1 MTSRDALAAARDALD
16 AAAGARAREYWSA
29 IRAHFTAVRAGASDD
44 ARGSRVSLD
53 VLALEIFGTDAP
65 GVFRAH
71 QAFIEHLYG
80 MLRAAK
86 AKAKGPSRPR
96 TPDVNA
102 RKRVGMLEASGDVA
116 PSPETTTATR
126 AGGEPSTSAASVPV
140 PVTHIA
146 PHGPLVSSAP
156 TAPRTKRA
164 RTMTAHPKSSTAKA
178 VKSASTSF
186 GLPLGAIASDS
197 RVRSGLYSVDRL
209 QARARVMNREL
220 AASMR
225 IREDVVDVL
234 RAATASRVRAVA
246 RAALDA
252 SRDALSDSQD
262 RFVRRRR
269 AWMLDFI
276 ISSASTNDGMRGVDP
291 FGAYLGIAS
300 RP

>member
-1 MTSRDALAAARDALD
+1 
-16 AAAGARAREYWSA
+16 
-29 IRAHFTAVRAGASDD
+29 
-44 ARGSRVSLD
+44 
-53 VLALEIFGTDAP
+53 
-65 GVFRAH
+65 
-71 QAFIEHLYG
+71 
-80 MLRAAK
+80 
-86 AKAKGPSRPR
+86 
-96 TPDVNA
+96 VNA

-140 PVTHIA
+140 PVTQIA
-146 PHGPLVSSAP
+146 LHGPLVSSAP

-164 RTMTAHPKSSTAKA
+164 RTMTTHPKSSTAKA

-197 RVRSGLYSVDRL
+197 RVRSGICSVDRL

-225 IREDVVDVL
+225 VREDVVDVL

-262 RFVRRRR
+262 RSVRRR

-276 ISSASTNDGMRGVDP
+276 IASASTNDGMRGVDP
-291 FGAYLGIAS
+291 FRAYLGIAS